1 MDLLN
6 QYKDSDDSCD
16 SVVKDYHVTLEAPQ
30 SGDKHD
36 DVTQETAALTA
47 EDYFGLGDSE
57 SDSDISH
64 AVSSAKSASSEV
76 LQKHLKRTLPA
87 SPKNQKSD
95 ECLEHGT
102 VLPDSDFWKGENEE
116 DIYWDDPNKIW
127 KSKFKFKDT
136 MTSKRRTSHEYQ
148 TEFTEEDTISAK
160 KLKPNES
167 VLHYESKPLSISCFN
182 VHKRI
187 APYLNEGLTRT
198 SIPKKSESLQGHS
211 GAINNIKWCSSQY
224 SHLLLTC
231 SMDATVKIWNVFTTS
246 TSDKCVQVF
255 PQHSKAVKDAV
266 WTTDG
271 KNVLSCGYDKTVR
284 LLDVVKG
291 SFSVLNIYTCMSFIF
306 HSLS

>member
-16 SVVKDYHVTLEAPQ
+16 SVMTLEAPQ

-36 DVTQETAALTA
+36 DVTA

-95 ECLEHGT
+95 ECIEHGT

-127 KSKFKFKDT
+127 KKKFKFKES
-136 MTSKRRTSHEYQ
+136 MTPKRRTSNEYQ
-148 TEFTEEDTISAK
+148 TEFTKEDTVSAK

-187 APYLNEGLTRT
+187 APYLNEGWTGT

-291 SFSVLNIYTCMSFIF
+291 SFSVLNIYIYELYF
-306 HSLS
+306 SLFVLKW